1 MSLLRRY
8 DFSSV
13 RTPAWAYGPFWQ
25 LGSHVALTRVRRFF
39 DSTPLDTGD
48 KGQTLLKGP
57 SMCLFYVRLSSREEG
72 FEWKRSMLN
81 VSVGPQV
88 LTGQTNDC
96 RRWLTSRPP
105 RNVISGLQM
114 FPLWQSVWMLF
125 YDIRSLKRCCDCNR
139 LFGSALISDRCC
151 TWKLQDVNAISRAFT
166 RPSLHREYFKTV
178 IHRSQGK
185 TWVRVS

>member
-88 LTGQTNDC
+88 LTGQTNDY

-114 FPLWQSVWMLF
+114 FPLWQSVWILF

-185 TWVRVS
+185 TRVRES